1 MLKKFLGKAVLLLA
15 SLAVPSAAYAQANSS
30 GETPGHQ
37 PKLTKLPKLTHFEE
51 APYPDSEK
59 EAGRTAS
66 VVLQIAIDERG
77 LVSDAVVLE
86 KAGPAFDAAA
96 LEAVKKF
103 VFDPAEIDNKPAP
116 VKITYRY
123 EFVLKIEAPTPP
135 LNFDGEIKNRFTKQ
149 MIGGVTVTI
158 DGMPE
163 GQGSVVT
170 DENGH
175 FEFRDVPLG
184 KHVITISGPNLTT
197 VTTEE
202 ELEKGKKL
210 SVKYALEPKEEVPE
224 GEESDLEIVVVAPKI
239 QKEVVS
245 TEIKAEEGRRVPG
258 TQGDTLKVVQN
269 LPGVARAS
277 FGSGQLVVWGA
288 APQDTRVYVDGIHI
302 PLLYHGGGLRSVL
315 TSDLVRTINLA
326 PGGYGSEYGRGL
338 GGLVTID
345 TRALR
350 PTGFHGFVAAD
361 VIDTAAMVEAPINS
375 SIRIAIAGRKSYLD
389 RTLNVATS
397 KDVGDF
403 VPIPDYYDAQ
413 VKITHDLGPNE
424 TIDVLGMAARDELT
438 RTLQNNDPA
447 QVKRDFSLTQ
457 FQRVGIAYKRQFAD
471 GASMLLTPWIGF
483 DHLTSRASFGGTP
496 TELDTKSTV
505 FGLRA
510 AYRARTSKNTVTT
523 VGLDVEGMR
532 SSLSRRG
539 SVTLP
544 PREGDIS
551 VFGQPPGDQVNA
563 DNWNAMTLTVAP
575 YIQTDV
581 SFLDD
586 RLHFV
591 PGLRVEPFVTTA
603 SRLTPVAGETPS
615 IGSTRQDTQIEPRLS
630 STFQLFPRLGLKAA
644 LGFYHQSPQSA
655 DLSAVFGNPRLGV
668 ERAFHLLGGST
679 FKITDKI
686 SFEEVLFYSKS
697 NDLVTRNSSDT
708 PPLARALVQQGE
720 GRAYGVQVLLRHE
733 LTGRFFGWVSY
744 TLMRSER
751 RDNCAS
757 SSTSTDPDSG
767 RTSSAC
773 VPGDWRLFDYD
784 QTHVATVVGSY
795 DLGAGFEFGARFRY
809 ATGFPRTPV
818 IGSFVST
825 RRDLYEPVFGQQ
837 NSIRIP
843 AFVQLDAR
851 LSKRFTGTWGKAE
864 IYLDVQNVTD
874 RSNPEEIVYD
884 YRYAHRNYITGLPV
898 LPVFGGRLEW

>member
-1 MLKKFLGKAVLLLA
+1 VVKKLLGATLLIA
-15 SLAVPSAAYAQANSS
+15 SLCAPRASFAQANSN

-37 PKLTKLPKLTHFEE
+37 PKLTKLPKLVHFED

-66 VVLQIAIDERG
+66 VVLQIAIDDKG
-77 LVSDAVVLE
+77 VVTDAVVQQT
-86 KAGPAFDAAA
+86 AGSAFDAAA
-96 LEAVKKF
+96 LDAVKKF
-103 VFDPAEIDNKPAP
+103 TFDPAEIDNKPAP

-123 EFVLKIEAPTPP
+123 DFVLKIEPPTPVI
-135 LNFDGEIKNRFTKQ
+135 NYDGEIKNRFTKQ
-149 MIGGVTVTI
+149 AIPGVKITI
-158 DGMPE
+158 E
-163 GQGSVVT
+163 GVGDATT

-175 FEFRDVPLG
+175 FEFKEVPLG
-184 KHVITISGPNLTT
+184 QHVITISGPNLTT

-224 GEESDLEIVVVAPKI
+224 GEEADLEIVVVAPKI
-239 QKEVVS
+239 TKEVVS

-277 FGSGQLVVWGA
+277 FGSGALVVWGA
-288 APQDTRVYVDGIHI
+288 SPQDTRIYVDGMHI

-315 TSDLVRTINLA
+315 SSDLVRAINLA

-350 PTGFHGFVAAD
+350 PSGFHGFVAAD
-361 VIDTAAMVEAPINS
+361 VIDSAAMVEAPINGS
-375 SIRIAIAGRKSYLD
+375 TRIAIAGRKSYLD
-389 RTLNVATS
+389 RSLSVVTS

-424 TIDVLGMAARDELT
+424 SIDVLGMAARDQLT
-438 RTLQNNDPA
+438 RTLTNHDPA
-447 QVKRDFSLTQ
+447 EVKTDYSLTN
-457 FQRVGIAYKRQFAD
+457 FGRIGLAYKRQLAD
-471 GASMLLTPWIGF
+471 GSNVLLTPWIGR
-483 DHLTSRASFGGTP
+483 DHLISRASFGGSP
-496 TELDTKSTV
+496 TELDTKSNV

-510 AYRARTSKNTVTT
+510 AYRGRTSTNTVTT
-523 VGLDVEGMR
+523 VGLDVEGSV
-532 SSLSRRG
+532 SSYARTG

-563 DNWNAMTLTVAP
+563 DTWDATRLSVAP
-575 YIQTDV
+575 YVQTD
-581 SFLDD
+581 FALDD
-586 RLHFV
+586 NRLHIV
-591 PGLRVEPFVTTA
+591 PGLRIEPFVTTA
-603 SRLTPVAGETPS
+603 SRQTPEVGGTPS
-615 IGSTRQDTQIEPRLS
+615 IGITSQSTEIEPRLS
-630 STFQLFPRLGLKAA
+630 STYQMAPRLSFKGAF
-644 LGFYHQSPQSA
+644 GFYHQSPEGS
-655 DLSAVFGNPRLGV
+655 DLSSVFGNPTLGV

-679 FKITDKI
+679 VKL
-686 SFEEVLFYSKS
+686 SEQVSLEEVVFYSKS
-697 NDLVTRNSSDT
+697 SDLVTRSASDT
-708 PPLARALVQQGE
+708 PSLARALVQQGE
-720 GRAYGVQVLLRHE
+720 GRAYGLQVLLRHE
-733 LTGRFFGWVSY
+733 LAGRFFGWISY

-751 RDNCAS
+751 KDDCADLVS
-757 SSTSTDPDSG
+757 QTDPSG
-767 RTSSAC
+767 VIAPHQVCT
-773 VPGDWRLFDYD
+773 PGAWRLFDFD

-795 DLGAGFEFGARFRY
+795 DLGAGFEVGARVRY

-818 IGSFVST
+818 VGSFISA
-825 RRDLYEPVFGQQ
+825 RRDLYEPEFGAQ

-851 LSKRFTGTWGKAE
+851 FAKRFMGSWGKAE
-864 IYLDVQNVTD
+864 VYLDVQNVTD
-874 RSNPEEIVYD
+874 RGNPEEIVYN
-884 YRYAHRNYITGLPV
+884 YNYSKKGYITGLPT
-898 LPVFGGRLEW
+898 LPVAGARIEW